1 MKKRFILPV
10 LLLMLL
16 CQPSALLGQAK
27 TKATVAFDYMPDGSK
42 ERYNPRVPRKTIPVG
57 PNEFVMLSRSAAD
70 TYTVEKYTTGLKK
83 QWATE
88 IKLAATE
95 TVDAF
100 VANRQAAIVVT
111 HRRDNGQGS
120 QQLYG
125 HRIDLNS
132 GIKQAASL
140 LLEAASKSRRAGIA
154 ASADGSKLLAYR
166 YHTDNRQRI
175 LDISGTLYDIRLQ
188 KLQDIGYNLKD
199 VPAIL
204 SVDVQVSNSG
214 EQYINLISDNMNRLT
229 SRRYSPGSKE
239 AKVMSVL
246 VGGVFDGQKV
256 YILDTKFKLMP
267 NGTLYGAVFTAD
279 EASGKYYSL
288 KAVKFDFEAEDM
300 VFAEEFRFTDEYVSK
315 VNALDKSSGSKPSR
329 LEDIYLTDL
338 LLTPE
343 QKLVVIAEKK
353 YTEGGENTPYFAKE
367 LHLFTYDEYM
377 GNAWNSVLMKHQQAP
392 ADEAFSG
399 ISYSSFLSGNTLS
412 LLTLEELN
420 GKNDLYLRRINTGTG
435 EASAPKAIGLK
446 VADDQEMAYVKDFTA
461 WFGDKDIVTVVR
473 PSRKANGLRLSTVQI
488 R

>member
-1 MKKRFILPV
+1 
-10 LLLMLL
+10 
-16 CQPSALLGQAK
+16 
-27 TKATVAFDYMPDGSK
+27 
-42 ERYNPRVPRKTIPVG
+42 
-57 PNEFVMLSRSAAD
+57 
-70 TYTVEKYTTGLKK
+70 VEKYTTELKK

-88 IKLAATE
+88 IKLAGTE

-100 VANRQAAIVVT
+100 VANQQAATVVT
-111 HRRDNGQGS
+111 HRSDNGQGS

-125 HRIDLNS
+125 HRIDLSS
-132 GIKQAASL
+132 GKKQAAAL
-140 LLEAASKSRRAGIA
+140 LLEAPSKSRRAGIA

-166 YHTDNRQRI
+166 FHTDNRQRI
-175 LDISGTLYDIRLQ
+175 QDISGTLYDAGLQ
-188 KLQDIGYNLKD
+188 KLQDTGYNLKD

-204 SVDVQVSNSG
+204 SVDVQLSNSG

-246 VGGVFDGQKV
+246 VGGVFDGRKV
-256 YILDTKFKLMP
+256 YILDTKFELMP

-279 EASGKYYSL
+279 EASGQYYSL

-315 VNALDKSSGSKPSR
+315 VNTLDKSSGSKPSR

-399 ISYSSFLSGNTLS
+399 ISYSSFLSGKTLS

-420 GKNDLYLRRINTGTG
+420 GKNDLYLRRINTSTG

-446 VADDQEMAYVKDFTA
+446 VADDREMAYVKDFTA
-461 WFGDKDIVTVVR
+461 WFGDIVTVVR
-473 PSRKANGLRLSTVQI
+473 PSRKAHGLRLSIVQL